1 MKNKITLL
9 GCLFFA
15 FGIADAAEFTGTYN
29 NDGGHRTTLSG
40 LSKNIDAVLNSTPNE
55 AADSGINYRGGSQ
68 TMKSMTVVDRTST
81 PEVAGDA
88 NIAGNFTIDTNS
100 AGAYQGLSVNNM
112 TLVAS
117 NVVVKN
123 SLSSTAAVNL
133 NFGQLVLNGDATQTQ
148 TLTFNGV
155 SANVSTANTTIIG
168 QTANT
173 TSKIIIDSASNVN
186 WSGNIYS
193 GVRGATFPADSGL
206 AVNGVLNMDGD
217 IAVYGYASI
226 GSGGVLNMNGKTL
239 SMTGTLT
246 VAGTLNFVGDSGTQ
260 SDRFYHYGTLLLTNT
275 SPSSQFTIYNIDSG
289 YSGAATLTQSVAEG
303 DNTGIR
309 IKGTANISY
318 GSTWTVNEKLEL
330 AGRSNGTAKLN
341 IDAKSSSVKIT
352 VGENQEARFGL
363 LGNSVATL
371 KTENAVTM
379 DDGSSVKLFVDESSS
394 SLANKLVL
402 DASQKFKKIE
412 LNGNLEITLAATAVL
427 SLDDDSEATISIAEG
442 KYLTIYNF
450 RDDAVYVGGNL
461 DVSVLSQIKAYNS
474 ESELQN
480 LVVNEGWLQAQAV
493 PEPAEWA
500 AIFGA
505 FALALAFR
513 RRRK

>member
-40 LSKNIDAVLNSTPNE
+40 LSKNIDAVLNSTANE

-341 IDAKSSSVKIT
+341 IDAKS
-352 VGENQEARFGL
+352 
-363 LGNSVATL
+363 
-371 KTENAVTM
+371 
-379 DDGSSVKLFVDESSS
+379 
-394 SLANKLVL
+394 
-402 DASQKFKKIE
+402 
-412 LNGNLEITLAATAVL
+412 
-427 SLDDDSEATISIAEG
+427 
-442 KYLTIYNF
+442 
-450 RDDAVYVGGNL
+450 
-461 DVSVLSQIKAYNS
+461 
-474 ESELQN
+474 
-480 LVVNEGWLQAQAV
+480 
-493 PEPAEWA
+493 
-500 AIFGA
+500 
-505 FALALAFR
+505 
-513 RRRK
+513 

>member
-1 MKNKITLL
+1 MKNKITLI
-9 GCLFFA
+9 GCFFFA
-15 FGIADAAEFTGTYN
+15 FGIAGAAEFTGTYQN
-29 NDGGHRTTLSG
+29 ANGHRTYLGG
-40 LSKNIDAVLNSTPNE
+40 LNNGIDVILNSTPNE
-55 AADSGINYRGGSQ
+55 AADTGIYYQGNKQ
-68 TMKSMTVVDRTST
+68 TMKSMTVVNRTST

-206 AVNGVLNMDGD
+206 TVNGVLNMDGN
-217 IAVYGYASI
+217 IAVYGHASV

-260 SDRFYHYGTLLLTNT
+260 VDKFYHYGTLLLTNS
-275 SPSSQFTIYNIDSG
+275 SPSSQFTIYNVDSG
-289 YSGAATLTQSVAEG
+289 YNAAATLTQSVASGE
-303 DNTGIR
+303 NTGVR
-309 IKGTANISY
+309 IKRVANISY

-330 AGRSNGTAKLN
+330 AGGAAGMARLN
-341 IDAKSSSVKIT
+341 IDAKSSTVKIA

-427 SLDDDSEATISIAEG
+427 SLDDDSAATISIAEG

-461 DVSVLSQIKAYNS
+461 DVSVLSQIKAYDS

-480 LVVNEGWLQAQAV
+480 LVVNEGWLQAQVV

-505 FALALAFR
+505 FALVLAFR